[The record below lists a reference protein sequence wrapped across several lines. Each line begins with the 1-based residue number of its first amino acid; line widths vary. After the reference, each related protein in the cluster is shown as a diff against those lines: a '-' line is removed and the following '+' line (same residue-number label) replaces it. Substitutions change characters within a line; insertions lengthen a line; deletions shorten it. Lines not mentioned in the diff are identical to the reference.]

1 MDVRSAELGR
11 TSEDEMMNAAEAW
24 GVMAN
29 LKRDSESTAEPA
41 RMTEAEK
48 VLRFALAGN
57 ATFTIVSMKTGTR
70 FTFKVRAKDERM
82 SFVSLLTGAN
92 NESDFSYLGTIFS
105 DSRTF
110 RHGRKSRI
118 AEDAP
123 SSRAFVWF
131 WSKLLGGTIPETLE
145 FHHAGRCGRCGRK
158 LTVPSSV
165 ETGLGPECA
174 TRSE

>member
-1 MDVRSAELGR
+1 
-11 TSEDEMMNAAEAW
+11 MNAAEAW
-24 GVMAN
+24 GVMAG
-29 LKRDSESTAEPA
+29 LRQSAQETAARLAEPA

-57 ATFTIVSMKTGTR
+57 ATFTIVSLKTGTR

-82 SFVSLLTGAN
+82 SFVSLLTGSD
-92 NESDFSYLGTIFS
+92 NENDFSYLGTIFS

-118 AEDAP
+118 TEDAP
-123 SSRAFVWF
+123 SSRAFAWF
-131 WSKLLGGTIPETLE
+131 WSKLLGGALPETME

-158 LTVPSSV
+158 LTVPESV

-174 TRSE
+174 TRA